1 MYITA
6 VDASKALDRLNHKI
20 LFDKLLARDIPHCFA
35 AILRDWYSKLTSVV
49 RWNGVLS
56 SSFAVTCGVRQ
67 CGILSPILF
76 HVYVDELIE
85 LLRDSG
91 YGCYVNRTFIGCLIY
106 GDDLLLLSPTVGGM
120 QALLDI
126 CDSYGHS
133 TCSNIIL
140 NTKKTTCTVLGNAR
154 YNDVLLCL
162 NNQIVP
168 TVDSFKYLGVK
179 FVAKNSLYVD
189 VPSIKRKF
197 YAACNDVLNKSRTA
211 CETVQVQLISLFCL
225 PLLMYCVGALELC
238 NCLLRDLG
246 VCWNDAFRSV
256 FHLNRWES
264 VKLIQ
269 YFCDKMDIF
278 HYYDLQRWKF
288 LSSINKIPF
297 LHKFLSALAIQF
309 HTGLLLSTKYCDF
322 KCQSFSASVVS
333 HFETLVM

>member
-20 LFDKLLARDIPHCFA
+20 LFDKLLARDIPYCFA

-106 GDDLLLLSPTVGGM
+106 GDDLLFLSPTVGGM

-140 NTKKTTCTVLGNAR
+140 NTKKTMCTVLGNAR

-197 YAACNDVLNKSRTA
+197 YAACNGVLNKSRTA
-211 CETVQVQLISLFCL
+211 CETVQVQLISSFCL
-225 PLLMYCVGALELC
+225 ALLM
-238 NCLLRDLG
+238 
-246 VCWNDAFRSV
+246 
-256 FHLNRWES
+256 
-264 VKLIQ
+264 
-269 YFCDKMDIF
+269 
-278 HYYDLQRWKF
+278 
-288 LSSINKIPF
+288 
-297 LHKFLSALAIQF
+297 
-309 HTGLLLSTKYCDF
+309 
-322 KCQSFSASVVS
+322 
-333 HFETLVM
+333 